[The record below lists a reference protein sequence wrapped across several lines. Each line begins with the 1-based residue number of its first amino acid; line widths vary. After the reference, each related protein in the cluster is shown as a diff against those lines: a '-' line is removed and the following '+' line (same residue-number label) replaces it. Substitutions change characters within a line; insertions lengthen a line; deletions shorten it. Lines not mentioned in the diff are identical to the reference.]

1 MSFTRVFYHLVWAT
15 HKRKP
20 FLADGI
26 IRQRTYSVIVTKAT
40 AMGGIIHAIGGVADH
55 VHVVAT
61 IPTTLALAEFVRQIK
76 GVSSYFVSQTWPNSL
91 QSFQWQGGY
100 GAFTLSESHLNRI
113 ANYVQQQ
120 EMHHA
125 AGERHLHSRLE
136 QIE

>member
-20 FLADGI
+20 FLADGV
-26 IRQRTYSVIVTKAT
+26 IRQRTYSVIVRKAT
-40 AMGGIIHAIGGVADH
+40 ALGGIIHAIGGVADH

-61 IPTTLALAEFVRQIK
+61 IPTTLALSEFVRQNK
-76 GVSSYFVSQTWPNSL
+76 RVSSHFVSQAWPNSL

-113 ANYVQQQ
+113 VSYVQHQ

-125 AGERHLHSRLE
+125 PSDRNLQSRLE